1 MKPTFYYTAGGVVL
15 LCLAPFIIGELYL
28 NLLTEIII
36 YSLYALSFNILLG
49 YGGLLS
55 FGHSVFLG
63 VGAYVTGIILLRVP
77 DFPFLAVILISG
89 LGTLA
94 LGLALGSLLLKQ
106 TGPAFAL
113 LTLAFNGIFATIAI
127 KWKSVTG
134 GDDGICIFR
143 PTINLGSV
151 VLDNTNVTVFYYLC
165 LVVIGGLT
173 FLLWRFT
180 KTAMG
185 HTVLLL
191 RENEGRMPF
200 LGYNP
205 ALARLILFTLSATVA
220 GVAGSF
226 YMLFFGTVAYNIIG
240 VEMTAIALLMT
251 FIGGVG
257 MFFGPM
263 LGAAFYIYV
272 QNLLSGITNK
282 WPFFMGVIFIFMVL
296 FQPKGLVGILSGLV
310 SRIGPAKRR
319 TGHEP
324 QSGGP
329 IQ

>member
-1 MKPTFYYTAGGVVL
+1 MKQTFYYTAGGVVL
-15 LCLAPFIIGELYL
+15 LCLAPFIIGEVYL
-28 NLLTEIII
+28 NLLIEIII

-63 VGAYVTGIILLRVP
+63 VGAYVTGIILLRAP

-89 LGTLA
+89 LGTLV
-94 LGLALGSLLLKQ
+94 LGLGLGSLLLKQ

-143 PTINLGSV
+143 PTINLGAIL
-151 VLDNTNVTVFYYLC
+151 LDTTDVTVFYYLC
-165 LVVIGGLT
+165 LVLIGGLT

-220 GVAGSF
+220 GIAGSF

-257 MFFGPM
+257 MFFGPL
-263 LGAAFYIYV
+263 LGAAFYTYV

-282 WPFFMGVIFIFMVL
+282 WPFFLGIIFILMVL
-296 FQPKGLVGILSGLV
+296 YQPKGLIGIFSGIA
-310 SRIGPAKRR
+310 SRIGSLRRR
-319 TGHEP
+319 TGQEP

-329 IQ
+329 IP